1 MDPPPKKKLLFFQ
14 DMGEDEEGEKEI
26 KVEEGEGGVDD
37 PLFQKI

>member
-1 MDPPPKKKLLFFQ
+1 MKRRKRMEK
-14 DMGEDEEGEKEI
+14 GEKEI